1 MNREQ
6 LFGEFKKCFPDYDEK
21 RDFKYDEKGSW
32 IFAVADR
39 DAVVDDKAREGFHYE
54 LISRGRN
61 EFYIELHFELYKYQ
75 WPDMRNAL
83 VKVLG
88 QEAYHRD
95 VLSTSYYSSL
105 IWRVR
110 RPVFEVAHI
119 HESVDILRNAVDA
132 AIKVASTDTNGA
144 IKTGA
149 CVSPVPIK
157 LPCPCAISVIAQML
171 IDGSTDENK
180 QDKTCNRLVIPSVQR
195 GKVWNAARI
204 EALWDSIFRNIPIGA
219 LSVRNRSLDAK
230 AYDLLDGQQRATA
243 IALGYDNFP
252 DDTDTRKFDS
262 ILWID
267 LKKRDD
273 GRHEFHVTTAS
284 QPWGYADSSNETRNQ
299 LLPHGERRMAFARI
313 KPKLKDRQIKP
324 YPYQLYPVRAQIPV
338 PYTVLR
344 EYVEKSREE
353 KQSFCLAEFKEHVQK
368 ALTPERCCW
377 IELLGEQNVSKSDFL
392 ELCEKILSVSKDYTV
407 LLLDANSVSDDDIAL
422 YFTRIGR
429 GGVVPSDEELAYSM
443 LKSKLGELDKDEGW
457 FRKKIEDLHTKFGL
471 ASSSRIAHLAI
482 RCFKSKDGNFFTE
495 SPFSAVVKLCEEEN
509 ASDRTSFCEFVR
521 NDLEKIMQGVKEKF
535 QLTKWHSSRYA
546 SQRNGDVYLMLMI
559 AWCSPTLFGTIDV
572 RGLAELIFGYSSHTD
587 YAIKKILSEGVVIAI
602 AKLLG
607 ESHYS
612 SRRLTEPISANVFKS
627 ITEQTFTT
635 MQSVIDWKAANEQ
648 TSMVIAEGYGNSPN
662 ARAYHVLIYACRNSE
677 ANHRFDY
684 DLEQDVWTEEN
695 RPWDYD
701 HIMPHSIIEGMPS
714 STEPQKKDKS
724 VCEWL
729 KNSIGNLAPLP
740 FSVNRSLSDSVRDA
754 SYPSREHPDE
764 AGYLCVDG
772 WAVAG
777 MWIDGRINPL
787 KFALTT
793 IRRFSCIYS
802 QWYDDLS
809 IGSLFDFKR
818 ALEQTPTSIPAG
830 AKPVMRRYSI
840 MTAIK
845 KEMEPIFTFKHIVTD
860 NKESDIA
867 VNELHKMFC
876 GADLITLSCDI
887 NGLAVAIVRH
897 RSGGN
902 WKVGFRKGSDD
913 SETKDEVLRKV
924 KEMCE
929 GQYTECL
936 DKNKLCKGN
945 TWWYWCEEL
954 PDMTEKLGFELKSR
968 IDKLLHFAKKLS

>member
-39 DAVVDDKAREGFHYE
+39 DAVVDDKTREGFHYE
-54 LISRGRN
+54 LIARGRD

-75 WPDMRNAL
+75 WQDMRNAL
-83 VKVLG
+83 VKVLS
-88 QEAYHRD
+88 QEAYYRD
-95 VLSTSYYSSL
+95 VLATSYYSSL

-110 RPVFEVAHI
+110 RPIFEVTHL
-119 HESVDILRNAVDA
+119 HESVDILRKAVDA
-132 AIKVASTDTNGA
+132 AIKVAFTDTNGA
-144 IKTGA
+144 IKKGVCA
-149 CVSPVPIK
+149 SPVAIK
-157 LPCPCAISVIAQML
+157 LPCPCTITVIAQML
-171 IDGSTDENK
+171 IDGSKDEDK
-180 QDKTCNRLVIPSVQR
+180 QAKTCNRLVIPSVQR

-219 LSVRNRSLDAK
+219 LSVRNRRQDAT

-252 DDTDTRKFDS
+252 DDSRKYDS

-267 LKKRDD
+267 LKKKDD
-273 GRHEFHVTTAS
+273 GRYEFHVTTAS
-284 QPWGYADSSNETRNQ
+284 QPWGYADSSSETRNQ
-299 LLPHGERRMAFARI
+299 LLPQGERRRASARI
-313 KPKLKDRQIKP
+313 ELNDQQIKP
-324 YPYQLYPVRAQIPV
+324 YPYQLYPIRAQRPV
-338 PYTVLR
+338 PYTVIR
-344 EYVEKSREE
+344 AYVEKSWEE
-353 KQSFCLAEFKEHVQK
+353 NQEFCLVEFKQHIQNSLDPK
-368 ALTPERCCW
+368 ICHW
-377 IELLGEQNVSKSDFL
+377 IELLDEHNVSKSDFV
-392 ELCEKILSVSKDYTV
+392 ELCKKILSVSRDYTV

-422 YFTRIGR
+422 YFTRIGK
-429 GGVVPSDEELAYSM
+429 GGVVPSDEELAYSI
-443 LKSKLGELDKDEGW
+443 LKSKLGTLDKDEGW
-457 FRKKIEDLHTKFGL
+457 FRKKIEDLHAKFGI

-482 RCFKSKDGNFFTE
+482 RCFKSMDGNFFTE

-509 ASDRTSFCEFVR
+509 TSERTSFCEFVR
-521 NDLEKIMQGVKEKF
+521 NDLEKIIQGVKDNY

-546 SQRNGDVYLMLMI
+546 SQRNGDVYLMLMMAI
-559 AWCSPTLFGTIDV
+559 RSPKLFGEIDV

-612 SRRLTEPISANVFKS
+612 SRRLMEPISANVFKS

-635 MQSVIDWKAANEQ
+635 MQSVIDWKAANEHV
-648 TSMVIAEGYGNSPN
+648 SMFMAEGYGNSPN
-662 ARAYHVLIYACRNSE
+662 DRAYHALIYACRESG
-677 ANHRFDY
+677 ANHKFDY
-684 DLEQDVWTEEN
+684 DLEQDIWTEEN

-714 STEPQKKDKS
+714 STESQKREKG

-740 FSVNRSLSDSVRDA
+740 FFVNRSLSDSVRNA
-754 SYPSREHPDE
+754 SYPGSEYPNE
-764 AGYLCVDG
+764 AQYLCVDG
-772 WAVAG
+772 GEVAG
-777 MWIDGRINPL
+777 MWIDDRINPL
-787 KFALTT
+787 KFAKAT

-802 QWYDDLS
+802 QWYDDLG
-809 IGSLFDFKR
+809 IGNLFDFKR
-818 ALEQTPTSIPAG
+818 ALEQTLTSIPAG
-830 AKPVMRRYSI
+830 AEPVMRRYSI
-840 MTAIK
+840 MTALK

-867 VNELHKMFC
+867 VNELHKLFC
-876 GADLITLSCDI
+876 GADWITLSCDI

-902 WKVGFRKGSDD
+902 WEVGFRKGSDD

>member
-1 MNREQ
+1 MDCKQ
-6 LFGEFKKCFPDYDEK
+6 LFDEFKKCFTGYDEK
-21 RDFKYDEKGSW
+21 RDFKYDEKGTW
-32 IFAVADR
+32 IFAVAVR
-39 DAVVDDKAREGFHYE
+39 DAVVDDKTREGFHYE
-54 LISRGRN
+54 LISRGRD
-61 EFYIELHFELYKYQ
+61 EFYVELHFELYKYQ
-75 WPDMRNAL
+75 WIDMRNAL
-83 VKVLG
+83 VKVLS
-88 QEAYHRD
+88 QESYHRD
-95 VLSTSYYSSL
+95 VLPTSYYSSL

-119 HESVDILRNAVDA
+119 QESVDILRNAVDA
-132 AIKVASTDTNGA
+132 AIKVVSTGTNGA
-144 IKTGA
+144 IKKSA
-149 CVSPVPIK
+149 CASPVPIR

-171 IDGSTDENK
+171 IDGSKDEDK
-180 QDKTCNRLVIPSVQR
+180 QDKTSNRLVIPSVQR

-219 LSVRNRSLDAK
+219 LSVRKRKQDVT

-252 DDTDTRKFDS
+252 DDSRKYDS

-267 LKKRDD
+267 MKKKDD
-273 GRHEFHVTTAS
+273 GRYEFHVTTAS
-284 QPWGYADSSNETRNQ
+284 QPWGYADSSSETRNQ
-299 LLPHGERRMAFARI
+299 LLPQGERRRVSARI
-313 KPKLKDRQIKP
+313 KLTDEQIKP
-324 YPYQLYPVRAQIPV
+324 YPYQLYPIRAQRPV

-353 KQSFCLAEFKEHVQK
+353 NQAFCLVEFKKHIQK
-368 ALTPERCCW
+368 SLDSKICCW
-377 IELLGEQNVSKSDFL
+377 IELLDDQNLSEFDFL
-392 ELCEKILSVSKDYTV
+392 ELCEKILSVSRDYTI

-422 YFTRIGR
+422 YFTRIGK

-443 LKSKLGELDKDEGW
+443 LKSKLGGLDKDEGW

-495 SPFSAVVKLCEEEN
+495 SPFSAVVKLCEEGN

-521 NDLEKIMQGVKEKF
+521 NDLEKTIQGVTEKY

-546 SQRNGDVYLMLMI
+546 SQRNGDVYLMLMM
-559 AWCSPTLFGTIDV
+559 AFRSPKLFGEIDL

-612 SRRLTEPISANVFKS
+612 SRRLMEPISANVFKS
-627 ITEQTFTT
+627 MTEQTFTT
-635 MQSVIDWKAANEQ
+635 MQSVIDWKSTNEQ
-648 TSMVIAEGYGNSPN
+648 GATFMSEGYGHSPYE
-662 ARAYHVLIYACRNSE
+662 RAYHVLLYACRNSKR
-677 ANHRFDY
+677 NHGFNY
-684 DLEQDVWTEEN
+684 ALEENIWTEEN

-714 STEPQKKDKS
+714 STEPQKREKS

-740 FSVNRSLSDSVRDA
+740 FSVNRSLSDSVRYA
-754 SYPSREHPDE
+754 SYPSSEHPDE
-764 AGYLCVDG
+764 ARYLCVDG
-772 WAVAG
+772 GAVAG
-777 MWIDGRINPL
+777 MWTNGRINPL
-787 KFALTT
+787 NFALTT

-802 QWYDDLS
+802 QWYDDLG

-818 ALEQTPTSIPAG
+818 ALEQAPTAIPAG
-830 AKPVMRRYSI
+830 AKPVVRRYSI
-840 MTAIK
+840 MTALK
-845 KEMEPIFTFKHIVTD
+845 KEVVSAFTFKHIVTD
-860 NKESDIA
+860 NKEIDIA
-867 VNELHKMFC
+867 ENELHKLFC
-876 GADLITLSCDI
+876 GEDRITMSCDI
-887 NGLAVAIVRH
+887 NGLSVAVVRR

-902 WKVGFRKGSDD
+902 WEVGFRKGSND

-924 KEMCE
+924 QELCE
-929 GQYTECL
+929 RQHTECL
-936 DKNKLCKGN
+936 DNNNLCKGN

-954 PDMTEKLGFELKSR
+954 PDTMENLEVELKSR
-968 IDKLLHFAKKLS
+968 IDKLSKFAMMLSKL